1 MKKSRVCKF
10 KKKNRNVLIS
20 EFVSNY
26 TKIKIKWRKRSWKK
40 CWERLPGGRDGV
52 VAFWEKQKDERTG
65 VVLGQENWGV
75 LTSHLLAKF
84 RARSKF
90 RGGLSVGSKKEPDW
104 WANIPLP
111 KPKIVGLLLIFW
123 AYKAWPSY
131 RLAMAVETSF

>member
-26 TKIKIKWRKRSWKK
+26 TKIKIKWRKRSWKEVLEETTWWK
-40 CWERLPGGRDGV
+40 RWSCRFLGETERRENRCR
-52 VAFWEKQKDERTG
+52 FRTRE
-65 VVLGQENWGV
+65 LGV

-84 RARSKF
+84 RAQSKF
-90 RGGLSVGSKKEPDW
+90 KGGLSVGSKKEPDW